1 MDAAV
6 ERTGMYLQRVQ
17 KVYVD
22 QLLYS
27 LVFCDIAHSYLIY
40 FNIFYNK

>member
-17 KVYVD
+17 KTYVD
-22 QLLYS
+22 QVLYS
-27 LVFCDIAHSYLIY
+27 LVAGQIRNLDYVSLP
-40 FNIFYNK
+40 

>member
-17 KVYVD
+17 KTYVD
-22 QLLYS
+22 QLLYA
-27 LVFCDIAHSYLIY
+27 LVKSQGILTCIDDY
-40 FNIFYNK
+40 FLY